1 MLRKLLVYWHSYVAC
16 DVAHHIN
23 FFFLNLTKKN
33 IKDIDNYLTLLLH
46 SVQWVNLEIFRFN
59 ILLSLNLKLNY
70 IKIVRSSQINHSQ
83 DNPSGRLK
91 KY

>member
-1 MLRKLLVYWHSYVAC
+1 MLRVML
-16 DVAHHIN
+16 HIISI
-23 FFFLNLTKKN
+23 FFFKSNKKKN

-70 IKIVRSSQINHSQ
+70 IKIVRSSQINHFQ